1 MKKIIE
7 QLRDLLNRRK
17 NMENDLTEFR
27 KQLLDEEIVKLLLKH
42 TDLILKRLENS

>member
-7 QLRDLLNRRK
+7 QLRDLLNKRK

-27 KQLLDEEIVKLLLKH
+27 KQLLDEEIIKLLLKH
-42 TDLILKRLENS
+42 ADLILKRLENS